1 VPGYY
6 YPRTYYYGYGSNYN
20 VPRTYDIQRT
30 YVIPRAFLAD
40 PGAAVAAKP
49 VEAEVPGIAQVDDL
63 AGYLAELANDVCL
76 DLHYNYRHNQ
86 GFEETYRD
94 AYEILTSAQFV
105 QANENQGDRAAVT
118 RSLDE
123 VAGLLHKVQEQVRG
137 WSRQHSRQIGQA
149 GALTKLDAVEAA
161 LHQLMSDPGAKGAQ
175 GLGETAATDDGTQV
189 EPVPQPEPVPEEAT
203 PVPLPPQPN

>member
-1 VPGYY
+1 
-6 YPRTYYYGYGSNYN
+6 
-20 VPRTYDIQRT
+20 
-30 YVIPRAFLAD
+30 
-40 PGAAVAAKP
+40 
-49 VEAEVPGIAQVDDL
+49 
-63 AGYLAELANDVCL
+63 
-76 DLHYNYRHNQ
+76 LHYNYRHNQ